1 MCKTSFLAIKT
12 SLNLRESPSRSQSSL
27 SSYRAPLEI
36 SALLFRFRPC
46 DGRWRRWRLRP
57 WRSLM
62 DSRRGR
68 LLLRWLENGHHRV
81 GLRLDVHNVTFRSSS
96 RVRFCLLTRRV
107 QLLGLLRA
115 FSAVQRHRRRS
126 ATHAW
131 ASLQVRS
138 CRVAS
143 ALARDGVV
151 PPTHL
156 YYTDLLF
163 IHGIH
168 MSSFQC

>member
-1 MCKTSFLAIKT
+1 MIHIRNLAT
-12 SLNLRESPSRSQSSL
+12 YCQDTVDPFSRSQSSL
-27 SSYRAPLEI
+27 SSCRAPLEI
-36 SALLFRFRPC
+36 GALLVRFRPR
-46 DGRWRRWRLRP
+46 GGRRRWRRLRP
-57 WRSLM
+57 RRSLM

-68 LLLRWLENGHHRV
+68 FLLRWLEDGHHGV

-96 RVRFCLLTRRV
+96 RVRFRLLARRIR
-107 QLLGLLRA
+107 LLGLLRP
-115 FSAVQRHRRRS
+115 FSAVQWHGRWP

-143 ALARDGVV
+143 ALARDDVV